1 MDEKRLD
8 ELGEEP
14 LVYFVQTIRDLFRGE
29 SIEIGIAGDDEDEKR
44 KGLTAAISFLHSRGK
59 FVPCKYGDCEVL
71 LIVLLVGI
79 DALFSFDVDGDS
91 GVDPNAMT
99 LWFSQ
104 PGLGLP
110 SKVGALVQ
118 YNFDFGFADL
128 SWQEYYEDKSIRMIY
143 QDVIERLLSALAEE
157 DENEDLTEKN
167 TNILMQQDDSENVW
181 PPWPWPPWGD
191 DDDDKTPKPPK
202 PESPLELA
210 KKVLKF
216 ESQIANASLDLYVDI
231 RLLSVSLKP

>member
-1 MDEKRLD
+1 MSLTGGIRVAGGWTKSHPIPADKGRFGQFDILTWENQQVIQRILESDFAPASTSPARSYDEQILKKLRSLYSSCMDEKRLD
-8 ELGEEP
+8 ELGEDP

-59 FVPCKYGDCEVL
+59 FVSCKYGDCEVL

-104 PGLGLP
+104 PG
-110 SKVGALVQ
+110 
-118 YNFDFGFADL
+118 
-128 SWQEYYEDKSIRMIY
+128 
-143 QDVIERLLSALAEE
+143 
-157 DENEDLTEKN
+157 
-167 TNILMQQDDSENVW
+167 
-181 PPWPWPPWGD
+181 
-191 DDDDKTPKPPK
+191 
-202 PESPLELA
+202 
-210 KKVLKF
+210 
-216 ESQIANASLDLYVDI
+216 
-231 RLLSVSLKP
+231 